1 MFADSSLCSI
11 WDTLYTCPP
20 WLGTLDVLA
29 VGWRNTLVL
38 SNLVFSSLS
47 LQVQM
52 PRNLKVSICI
62 LQNVHDGDLLV
73 NTCLQEITMHI
84 CIFTHFLSSA
94 LMHIAKLHVAHLAYL
109 SCVLVVVQNHNLW
122 KSCTLV
128 GGACVLH
135 VCQSFRDNSVFLS
148 ISFDVLFSV
157 ILVCCHQLPKRGRLK
172 AHLLP
177 GWFW

>member
-1 MFADSSLCSI
+1 
-11 WDTLYTCPP
+11 
-20 WLGTLDVLA
+20 
-29 VGWRNTLVL
+29 
-38 SNLVFSSLS
+38 
-47 LQVQM
+47 M
-52 PRNLKVSICI
+52 PRNLKVSICT

-84 CIFTHFLSSA
+84 CIITHFFSSA
-94 LMHIAKLHVAHLAYL
+94 LMHIAKLHVAHLAVL

-148 ISFDVLFSV
+148 ISFDVLFCVLPSITKKGEIESTFAPWVVLV
-157 ILVCCHQLPKRGRLK
+157 INDNILC
-172 AHLLP
+172 
-177 GWFW
+177 GWTNAFIKYVSGNSITLAWQKDWKGGPLRW